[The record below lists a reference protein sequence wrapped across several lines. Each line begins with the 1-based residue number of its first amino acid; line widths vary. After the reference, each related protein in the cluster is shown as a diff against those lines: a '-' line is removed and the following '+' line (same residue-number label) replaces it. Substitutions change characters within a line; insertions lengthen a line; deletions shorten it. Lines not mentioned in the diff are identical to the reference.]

1 MLKTTL
7 CVLATS
13 VEKVI
18 GRRRNT
24 FFGHQIQDLDS
35 RLLRETFEDELLRE
49 TFEEA
54 FEKEQDLILTPNPGT
69 GFQDTQKNADGKSP
83 SYTFGKH

>member
-1 MLKTTL
+1 M
-7 CVLATS
+7 
-13 VEKVI
+13 
-18 GRRRNT
+18 
-24 FFGHQIQDLDS
+24 HQIQDLDS